1 MPLAQSLSLFFS
13 SLASS
18 INRLRAPHLCR
29 DVHRRCS
36 AQLCHPLAWFWQH
49 HAGAQGYI
57 LEHHSSPTG
66 LFLNCFTDSKNVYIV
81 KKCKLK
87 LWKLYFSWKIGI
99 PFILMQNYTN
109 AHAVYV
115 SSECVSVFSVIFL
128 RVNVRI
134 IVAWFICFSSSALDG
149 ILSKLHSN
157 EARTYTLSLSL
168 SLQHTHTLSPLYY
181 YTLQCICHVLGGSLP
196 NLYCPSLCPFFQN
209 LSNHFKW
216 IHVAYVSVPHFYSN
230 GFSVLKAPF
239 LSHIMVR

>member
-57 LEHHSSPTG
+57 FEHHSSPTG

-134 IVAWFICFSSSALDG
+134 IVGWFICFSSSALDG

-168 SLQHTHTLSPLYY
+168 SNTHTHSLSSLLLYTPMYLPCAWRLLAKPL
-181 YTLQCICHVLGGSLP
+181 LSLP
-196 NLYCPSLCPFFQN
+196 LPFFSE
-209 LSNHFKW
+209 LVKSF
-216 IHVAYVSVPHFYSN
+216 
-230 GFSVLKAPF
+230 
-239 LSHIMVR
+239 